1 MLNRTTCSH
10 WTSDP
15 APVQNAMSKYDGKAD
30 ASRIWAAVRRLGR
43 QATPASVDGVAA
55 EILNRH
61 YADISTDP
69 QYTEPVLKQLTDAT
83 LRPPQCISEGEM
95 FHMLDTLRPT
105 SAGLDGLP
113 AWYLKVSAPIFC
125 NQLAYLF
132 NLSLATTSVPR
143 QWKEACKKPI
153 QKYQR
158 HNSRQISDP
167 SR

>member
-1 MLNRTTCSH
+1 MDQFYPEQTITLTSRDPSYITPAIKSMLRRKNKMMRAGRVEEAGALSARIGQAIQRRCKT
-10 WTSDP
+10 
-15 APVQNAMSKYDGKAD
+15 QLSKYDGKAD

-43 QATPASVDGVAA
+43 QATPASVDGVTA

-69 QYTEPVLKQLTDAT
+69 QCTEPAPKQLTDAT

-113 AWYLKVSAPIFC
+113 AW
-125 NQLAYLF
+125 
-132 NLSLATTSVPR
+132 
-143 QWKEACKKPI
+143 
-153 QKYQR
+153 
-158 HNSRQISDP
+158 
-167 SR
+167 